1 MTTAAA
7 NYLWRKLATADWLES
22 HEMELDAQTGGTHAV
37 IERPGRL
44 RVCLECFC
52 LNFRRARVLAEMFG
66 GSAVRLPVDWE
77 ARFFETHKTKPLRI
91 GSRLIIRGESEPTT
105 TEPAALVIPAGTAF
119 GTGAHATTAM
129 SLRLLERV
137 TRRLPQGWRMLDAGT
152 GSGILALA
160 GERFGANRI
169 IAVDNDPKAIR
180 TARENARRNHLRG
193 VRFLLGD
200 VNAHTTGRF
209 DIITANL
216 YSELL
221 TTTLPRFRSCLRE
234 GGRLI
239 LSGVLRVQ
247 EPTLRRA
254 LRANGF
260 RVLEARRRGKWIA
273 LLCRL
278 KT

>member
-1 MTTAAA
+1 MTTAAP
-7 NYLWRKLATADWLES
+7 NFLWRKLATADWLES
-22 HEMELDAQTGGTHAV
+22 HERELDAETGGTHAV

-44 RVCLECFC
+44 RVGLECFC
-52 LNFRRARVLAEMFG
+52 SNLRRARVLVEMFG
-66 GSAVRLPVDWE
+66 GSVVRLPVDWE
-77 ARFFETHKTKPLRI
+77 ARFFETHKIKPLRI
-91 GSRLIIRGESEPTT
+91 GNRLIIRSETEPNI
-105 TEPAALVIPAGTAF
+105 EPAALVIPAGAAF

-137 TRRLPQGWRMLDAGT
+137 SRRLPRGWQMLDAGT

-160 GERFGANRI
+160 GERFGASRI

-200 VNAHTTGRF
+200 VNAHTRGRF

-221 TTTLPRFRSCLRE
+221 TTALPRFRSCLRE

-260 RVLEARRRGKWIA
+260 RVLETRRRGKWIA